1 MTIQEWKSDVVTIQ
15 VDYEKC
21 VGHGECVD
29 VCPSSV
35 YDLKDDKTVPV
46 RIGECIECCSCVASC
61 PEHAIAHSSCI

>member
-21 VGHGECVD
+21 VGHGECVN

-35 YDLKDDKTVPV
+35 YELKNGNAVPV
-46 RIGECIECCSCVASC
+46 RIGESIECCSCVASC
-61 PEHAIAHSSCI
+61 PEHAIAHSACT